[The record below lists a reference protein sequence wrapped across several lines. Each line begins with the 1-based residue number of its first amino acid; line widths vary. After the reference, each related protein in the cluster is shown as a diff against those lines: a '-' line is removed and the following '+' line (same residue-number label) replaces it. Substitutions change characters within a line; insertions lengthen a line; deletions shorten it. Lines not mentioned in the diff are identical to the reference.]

1 MVKAG
6 RKKWILKKH
15 FQNLKKNTI
24 ILLSTPSCQSFSDYL
39 LMTMQWLRLFV
50 KQLEPWIYIFH
61 MNTWHFVHAIQVK
74 KIVCSS
80 FLFLKLMTTN
90 YAHLLAKLNLKD
102 NLSNKLQMQC
112 VSTDLRIVWKR
123 RHQTHLPLI
132 IAFYHLWIIFLH
144 IHQNCR
150 LTSLQI
156 GLNPL
161 MEFAD

>member
-15 FQNLKKNTI
+15 FQNLKKKPI

-74 KIVCSS
+74 KIVCKFFVLKIDDHKLCPPSGKTQFKRQLIKQTSNAVCVDRSEDCLKKEASNASPLDYSVLSFMDHISAHSS
-80 FLFLKLMTTN
+80 KL
-90 YAHLLAKLNLKD
+90 
-102 NLSNKLQMQC
+102 
-112 VSTDLRIVWKR
+112 
-123 RHQTHLPLI
+123 
-132 IAFYHLWIIFLH
+132 
-144 IHQNCR
+144 
-150 LTSLQI
+150 
-156 GLNPL
+156 
-161 MEFAD
+161 

>member
-15 FQNLKKNTI
+15 FQNLKKKTI

-74 KIVCSS
+74 KIVCKFFVLKIDDHKLCPPSGKTQFKRQLIKQTSNAVCVDRSEDCLKKEASNASPLDYSVLSFMDHISAHSS
-80 FLFLKLMTTN
+80 KL
-90 YAHLLAKLNLKD
+90 
-102 NLSNKLQMQC
+102 
-112 VSTDLRIVWKR
+112 
-123 RHQTHLPLI
+123 
-132 IAFYHLWIIFLH
+132 
-144 IHQNCR
+144 
-150 LTSLQI
+150 
-156 GLNPL
+156 
-161 MEFAD
+161 

>member
-15 FQNLKKNTI
+15 FQNLKKKKPI

-74 KIVCSS
+74 KIVCKFFVLKIDDHKLCPPSGKTQFKRQLIKQTSNAVCVDRSEDCLKKEASNASPLDYSVLSFMDHISAHSS
-80 FLFLKLMTTN
+80 KL
-90 YAHLLAKLNLKD
+90 
-102 NLSNKLQMQC
+102 
-112 VSTDLRIVWKR
+112 
-123 RHQTHLPLI
+123 
-132 IAFYHLWIIFLH
+132 
-144 IHQNCR
+144 
-150 LTSLQI
+150 
-156 GLNPL
+156 
-161 MEFAD
+161 

>member
-15 FQNLKKNTI
+15 FQNLKKKPI

-74 KIVCSS
+74 KIVCKFFVLKIDDQKLCPPSGKTQFKRQLIKQTSNAVCVDRSEDCLKKEASNASPLDYSVLSFMDHISAHSS
-80 FLFLKLMTTN
+80 KL
-90 YAHLLAKLNLKD
+90 
-102 NLSNKLQMQC
+102 
-112 VSTDLRIVWKR
+112 
-123 RHQTHLPLI
+123 
-132 IAFYHLWIIFLH
+132 
-144 IHQNCR
+144 
-150 LTSLQI
+150 
-156 GLNPL
+156 
-161 MEFAD
+161 

>member
-15 FQNLKKNTI
+15 FQNLKKKPI

-74 KIVCSS
+74 KIVCKFFVLKIDDHKLCPPSGKTQFKRELIKQTSNAVCVDRSEDCLKKEASNASPLDYSVLSFMDHISAHSS
-80 FLFLKLMTTN
+80 KL
-90 YAHLLAKLNLKD
+90 
-102 NLSNKLQMQC
+102 
-112 VSTDLRIVWKR
+112 
-123 RHQTHLPLI
+123 
-132 IAFYHLWIIFLH
+132 
-144 IHQNCR
+144 
-150 LTSLQI
+150 
-156 GLNPL
+156 
-161 MEFAD
+161 